1 MIGRSGTQD
10 RKTAKTT
17 ETLTE
22 EAMGLFKG
30 ALKTGIV
37 MKAIEI
43 ARREA
48 SKPENQ
54 RKAKELLARIT
65 NRGGRTRRSL

>member
-1 MIGRSGTQD
+1 
-10 RKTAKTT
+10 
-17 ETLTE
+17 
-22 EAMGLFKG
+22 MGLFKG

-37 MKAIEI
+37 VKAIEI

-54 RKAKELLARIT
+54 RKAKELFARVT
-65 NRGGRTRRSL
+65 NRGGNKARRSP